1 MEKIEHL
8 WNVTQYLTKFQ
19 CPEANKLQNHYIERC
34 RNLANEVELPKLCF
48 GPSTMCSHCGSLWA
62 TTNHQVRILPGKKMS
77 RSVGKMIKTNTDE
90 NKISKLQAKLIK
102 KCKKNEMNKMSI
114 RCFAC
119 LRCTEVRFTKPKRIV
134 KTSDN
139 ALEKSNI
146 QQKKKKRKGKDK
158 TVGLNISGNLTSK
171 LQSSESQKTPV
182 TNKTN
187 QSKMNL
193 NKPKLKKLN
202 INKLKDIVN
211 QGMTPPNRKSLTN
224 FLKELS

>member
-1 MEKIEHL
+1 
-8 WNVTQYLTKFQ
+8 
-19 CPEANKLQNHYIERC
+19 
-34 RNLANEVELPKLCF
+34 
-48 GPSTMCSHCGSLWA
+48 
-62 TTNHQVRILPGKKMS
+62 MS
-77 RSVGKMIKTNTDE
+77 RSVGKMIKTNIDE

-171 LQSSESQKTPV
+171 LQSSKSQKTPV
-182 TNKTN
+182 TNNIN

-193 NKPKLKKLN
+193 NKPKIKKLN